1 MGANVAIFFN
11 VYVCILLA
19 SFAAKDALEEE
30 SLRHQKKRKKKESDQ
45 KLARFNIHNRF
56 TNGGF
61 SAPSAIVFFLNH
73 LITTTNEQ
81 CPRRPSLLHVR
92 R

>member
-30 SLRHQKKRKKKESDQ
+30 SLRHQKKRKKKRIRSKAGQ
-45 KLARFNIHNRF
+45 VQHPQPIHKRR
-56 TNGGF
+56 
-61 SAPSAIVFFLNH
+61 I
-73 LITTTNEQ
+73 Q
-81 CPRRPSLLHVR
+81 CPECHRFFFKSFNNNNK
-92 R
+92 

>member
-1 MGANVAIFFN
+1 MRSIRSKKRSKEMGANVAIFFN

-61 SAPSAIVFFLNH
+61 SAPSAIVFF
-73 LITTTNEQ
+73 
-81 CPRRPSLLHVR
+81 
-92 R
+92 